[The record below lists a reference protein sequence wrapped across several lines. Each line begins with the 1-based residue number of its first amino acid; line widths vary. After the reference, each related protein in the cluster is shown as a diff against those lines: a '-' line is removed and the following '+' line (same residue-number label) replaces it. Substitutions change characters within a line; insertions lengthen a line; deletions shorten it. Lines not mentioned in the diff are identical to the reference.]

1 MARPAPSAT
10 RTVALLDF
18 LAAHPDERFGLSDLA
33 RRLGMSKATA
43 HALAA
48 ALTDAGYLLRHPAD
62 KTYSLG
68 SALVAIGNAAA
79 SREFAVVDY
88 ARDEMRRLA
97 DELHVMCV
105 ASATMGDEIVILAH
119 SGDLGPLAPSVQVGH
134 RLPLTPP
141 LGTVFMAWSDP
152 DAIGAWLRRLGP
164 GATDAEVERY
174 RAAVATV
181 RTRGYSLA
189 LEADARIRLGEALA
203 GHDQH
208 VAALVDELGHGEY
221 ILGELEHSSS
231 YRLSLI
237 AAPVFGADG
246 TIALVLTL
254 FGFRDVLP
262 AGAVPRLG
270 DRLVEATQRVTK
282 AIHGRPPE
290 ATGS

>member
-43 HALAA
+43 HALTA
-48 ALTDAGYLLRHPAD
+48 ALTESGYLLRHPVD

-68 SALVAIGNAAA
+68 PALVAIGNAAA
-79 SREFAVVDY
+79 SREFEVVDY

-105 ASATMGDEIVILAH
+105 ASATLGDEIVILAH
-119 SGDLGPLAPSVQVGH
+119 SGDLGPLAPSVRVGH

-141 LGTVFMAWSDP
+141 LGTVFMAWSGP
-152 DAIGAWLRRLGP
+152 DAIDGWLRRLGP
-164 GATDAEVERY
+164 GASDAEVERY
-174 RAAVATV
+174 RAAIATV
-181 RTRGYSLA
+181 RRRGYSLA

-203 GHDQH
+203 VRDEQI
-208 VAALVDELGHGEY
+208 AALVDELGHEEY

-231 YRLSLI
+231 YRLSMI
-237 AAPVFGADG
+237 AAPVFGADR

-254 FGFRDVLP
+254 FGFRDLLP

-270 DRLVEATQRVTK
+270 DRLLESAERVTK
-282 AIHGRPPE
+282 ALHGRAPDG
-290 ATGS
+290 TDS